1 MYNKIK
7 HPKTGKWYSSSS
19 SIGSTLIEKYAN
31 KLNLM
36 GGGSVNP
43 FSYSKTSVSD
53 KIGNNVPNGYLYNL
67 SGGMNNPSGNKI
79 IQEGQ
84 AMRQRTLDRRSQIK
98 DLTDTI
104 SGEIKIC
111 KNDIIKGNSSLSNG
125 YRELLERN
133 EYFKKNSDVEGSL
146 RHFSY
151 YSQER
156 REYQTEFERL
166 AIVKFLRQWPMIL
179 QDARETGVPEDVINN
194 VMGDFPGVW

>member
-1 MYNKIK
+1 MFDKIN

-19 SIGSTLIEKYAN
+19 SVGSKLIEKYAN
-31 KLNLM
+31 KLKLM
-36 GGGSVNP
+36 GGGSMNQFAYP
-43 FSYSKTSVSD
+43 KSSVTYKS
-53 KIGNNVPNGYLYNL
+53 GNTVPNSYLYNL
-67 SGGMNNPSGNKI
+67 SGGMNNPSFTKI
-79 IQEGQ
+79 KQEGQ
-84 AMRQRTLDRRSQIK
+84 VRRQRTLARRAQIK

-104 SGEIKIC
+104 SHEIQIC
-111 KNDIIKGNSSLSNG
+111 KNNIIKGNSSLSNG

-151 YSQER
+151 YSQQS

-179 QDARETGVPEDVINN
+179 QDARDTGVPEDVIKT
-194 VMGDFPGVW
+194 VMDYFPGVW